1 MVHYFIQ
8 GVSISSYDIK
18 FVGDTLQSISQ
29 LLS

>member
-8 GVSISSYDIK
+8 AVNISFCDIK

-29 LLS
+29 LVL